1 MKHWETN
8 KRPSSE
14 NVIGFTPTPGVATI
28 RVFPSGLRIA
38 TSPLLMSV
46 Q

>member
-8 KRPSSE
+8 SRPSSE
-14 NVIGFTPTPGVATI
+14 KVIGLTPTPGDATT
-28 RVFPSGLRIA
+28 RVSPSGVRMP